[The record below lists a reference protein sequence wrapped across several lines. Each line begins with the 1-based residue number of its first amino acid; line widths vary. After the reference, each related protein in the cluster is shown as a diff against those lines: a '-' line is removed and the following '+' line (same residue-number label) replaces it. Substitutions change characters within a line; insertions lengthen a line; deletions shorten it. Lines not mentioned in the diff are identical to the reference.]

1 MSRLDPTEKAAWRG
15 FLQVHSVVWQQLDS
29 QLQRD
34 FGLNLA
40 AYELLLTLE
49 EQGELRMSDLAA
61 QLRYSAGGLTRLA
74 DRLQQAG
81 YIERRRCP
89 EDGRGF
95 WLQLTRSGQ
104 GQLRRMHV
112 LHLRGVR
119 ELFLGHLSD
128 AEQRALAAIWAK
140 LGGQVGA

>member
-15 FLQVHSVVWQQLDS
+15 FLRVHSVVWQQLDS